1 MSEAEFASSRRGFL
15 AATTSSFGLAGLLAA
30 GCAGQEGA
38 APIAAGGPRK
48 LKAAFSNAGRQTT
61 WCEQGYQTAMLWGK
75 LLGVDVTWV
84 DGELDAQKQREKLDL
99 IVDEPW
105 DFCCFQ
111 ANQIDTLAEPARQFK
126 ARGVPIISMDTL
138 LVPREQLRDA
148 GVWVQVGPD
157 HEFMGETSARYLFEK
172 LGGKGRVLHIGGH
185 SAHSGAQGRA
195 KGFEEALADFPQIEV
210 VGGGVRWCNW
220 SKETARNTFEGL
232 LNQETQPLGGAF
244 FHNDDMAIACTDAA
258 RGTPHEGILLVG
270 IDGQKEGLAAI
281 RDGKLA
287 ATTVNPTGLI
297 HFTALAV
304 GQFIA
309 RNQEKVDQVPLEL
322 ITPGAL
328 VSKDTGNLDAMFY
341 LSDPRHS
348 LV

>member
-1 MSEAEFASSRRGFL
+1 MNEGNDAASRRGFL
-15 AATTSSFGLAGLLAA
+15 AAASSMGIGGLLAA
-30 GCAGQEGA
+30 GCAKTDPQA
-38 APIAAGGPRK
+38 NSASGGPRP

-75 LLGVDVTWV
+75 LLGVDITWV
-84 DGELDAQKQREKLDL
+84 DGELAAQKQREKLDL

-111 ANQIDTLAEPARQFK
+111 AGQIDTLAEPARQLK

-138 LVPREQLRDA
+138 LVPRDQLRDV
-148 GVWVQVGPD
+148 GVWTQVAPN
-157 HEFMGETSARYLFEK
+157 HEFMGETSARYLFEQ
-172 LGGKGRVLHIGGH
+172 LGGRGRVIHIGGD

-195 KGFEEALADFPQIEV
+195 AGFERALADFPQIEV

-220 SKETARNTFEGL
+220 EKEKARNTFEGL
-232 LNQETQPLGGAF
+232 LNQESQPIGAAF
-244 FHNDDMAIACTDAA
+244 FHNDDMAIACADAR
-258 RGTPHEGILLVG
+258 RGTPHEKMLIAGV
-270 IDGQKEGLAAI
+270 DGQKEGLAAI
-281 RDGKLA
+281 RDGKLN

-304 GQFIA
+304 GQFIV
-309 RNQEKVDQVPLEL
+309 RNQEELEDVPLE
-322 ITPGAL
+322 IVTPGPL
-328 VSKDTGNLDAMFY
+328 VSRETGNLEAMFY
-341 LSDPRHS
+341 LSDPLHS

>member
-1 MSEAEFASSRRGFL
+1 MSAADSFSSRRNFL
-15 AATTSSFGLAGLLAA
+15 TAATGGLGLAGLVAA
-30 GCAGQEGA
+30 GCAQPEGA
-38 APIAAGGPRK
+38 AEGAATGPRP

-75 LLGVDVTWV
+75 LLGVEVTWV
-84 DGELDAQKQREKLDL
+84 DGEQDAQKQREKLDL

-105 DFCCFQ
+105 DFCCIQ
-111 ANQIDTLAEPARQFK
+111 AGQIDTLAEPVRQL
-126 ARGVPIISMDTL
+126 ASRGVPIISMDTL
-138 LVPREQLRDA
+138 LVPREQLRAA

-157 HEFMGETSARYLFEK
+157 HEFMGESSARYLFK
-172 LGGKGRVLHIGGH
+172 KMGGRGRVIHIGGH

-195 KGFEEALADFPQIEV
+195 RGFDKALLEFPEIEV
-210 VGGGVRWCNW
+210 IGGGVRWCNW

-232 LNQETQPLGGAF
+232 LNQETRPIGGAF
-244 FHNDDMAIACTDAA
+244 FHNDDMAIACVDA
-258 RGTPHEGILLVG
+258 RQGTPHETMLIVG
-270 IDGQKEGLAAI
+270 IDGQKEGLTAI

-309 RNQEKVDQVPLEL
+309 RGKEKIEELPLEL
-322 ITPGAL
+322 VTPGPL
-328 VSKDTGNLDAMFY
+328 VSLDTGNLEAMFY
-341 LSDPRHS
+341 LSDPRHA